1 MDKEKLMPGGYI
13 VEREFLSRIS
23 VQELISR
30 IVRNQVKGIQEAS
43 RQAQIKAR
51 DEKG

>member
-1 MDKEKLMPGGYI
+1 MDREKLKPESYI
-13 VEREFLSRIS
+13 IEREFLSRIS

-30 IVRNQVKGIQEAS
+30 IVRNQVKGMQEAS
-43 RQAQIKAR
+43 RQAKSKAI